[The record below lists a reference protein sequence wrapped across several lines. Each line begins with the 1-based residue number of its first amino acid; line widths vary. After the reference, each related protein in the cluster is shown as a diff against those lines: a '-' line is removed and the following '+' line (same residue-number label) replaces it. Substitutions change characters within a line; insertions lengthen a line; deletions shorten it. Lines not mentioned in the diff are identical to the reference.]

1 MKKSVLISIGSVVA
15 VILIILWITFRLNV
29 TKAPVLE
36 EIAAVKIDSTPH
48 RVEYGIAV
56 DSFMVIDAKVKRDQ
70 NLSLMLTNYGVSSQ
84 TIDLISKQTGT
95 FDVKQIRSGN
105 KYKLF
110 LTKDSVPELA
120 YFVYEHTLTDF
131 VVIKFTDSLEI
142 KLGEKPTFV
151 QKKTSSG
158 IIQTN
163 LWDAMIQNNINP
175 MMSIEL
181 SEIYAWSIDFFGL
194 QKGDQFFV
202 DYEERFLDSVSV
214 GIESIHSALFVH
226 QKMDFYAIQFA
237 QNNQMS
243 YFDEEGNSLRRAFL
257 KSPLRFSHISSR
269 FSKHRFHP
277 VLKIFRAHSAVDY
290 AAAEGTSVF
299 SIGDGFVAQKGY
311 QQNGAGNYV
320 KIKHNSVY
328 TTQYSHLK
336 AFATGLKNGDRVTQ
350 GQLIGYVGKTGLAT
364 GPHLD
369 FRFYKNGEPVDPL
382 KVEAPSVEPISE
394 SNRAVYDSLKIET
407 IKLLDQQRSSFN
419 QETIEN

>member
-1 MKKSVLISIGSVVA
+1 MKKDILISIGITSITLFLLFTYQSNQKGIPATVINETMEIVA
-15 VILIILWITFRLNV
+15 
-29 TKAPVLE
+29 KPVAL
-36 EIAAVKIDSTPH
+36 
-48 RVEYGIAV
+48 EYGIAI
-56 DSFMVIDAKVKRDQ
+56 DSFLIIEGKVKRDQ
-70 NLSLMLTNYGVSSQ
+70 NLSQMLNNYGISPQ
-84 TIDLISKQTGT
+84 LIDQIAKQSGV

-105 KYKLF
+105 RYKLF
-110 LTKDSVPELA
+110 LTKDSIPELA

-131 VVIKFTDSLEI
+131 VVVKLADSI
-142 KLGEKPTFV
+142 HISLGVKPTV
-151 QKKTSSG
+151 IQKKIASG
-158 IIQTN
+158 TIQSN
-163 LWDAMIQNNINP
+163 LWETMVQNNTNP
-175 MMSIEL
+175 MMAIEL

-202 DYEERFLDSVSV
+202 VYEERFLDSTSV
-214 GIESIHSALFVH
+214 GIEFIHSALFVH
-226 QKMDFYAIQFA
+226 QKKDFYAISFN
-237 QNNQMS
+237 QNNQSS

-257 KSPLRFSHISSR
+257 KSPLKFSHISSR
-269 FSKHRFHP
+269 FSKNRFHP

-290 AAAEGTSVF
+290 AAAEGTAVF

-336 AFATGLKNGDRVTQ
+336 AFASGLKNGERVTQ

-394 SNRAVYDSLKIET
+394 SNRAAYDSLKIET
-407 IKLLDQQRSSFN
+407 VKILDQLRVNYN
-419 QETIEN
+419 QKTIGN